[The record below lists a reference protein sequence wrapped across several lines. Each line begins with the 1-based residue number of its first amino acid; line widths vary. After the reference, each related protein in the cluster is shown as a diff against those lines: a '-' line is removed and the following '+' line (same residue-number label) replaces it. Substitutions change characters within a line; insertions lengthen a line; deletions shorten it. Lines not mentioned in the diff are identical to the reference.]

1 MLGKIIFNEKVIKY
15 MTKIKYIVMSQEED
29 HIYGH
34 DYIYTGVKRSA
45 EIGANILLWFG
56 GAFMDIVKSQR
67 MQQLGVHCLLYYGKF
82 ALYLESLGC
91 TIYDKNQY
99 VKYTVDNT
107 IWLKEQINIL
117 TSRKYREPQNC
128 SFVHS
133 CVVEMEQEGPSHYFE
148 TYNIHTLNEEEYP
161 ALLEKTFQSFTLN
174 LDETKDKLF
183 MLKYNDY
190 YRIMCVNENNV
201 LSDDKKKMP
210 KLSSFKPISIVY
222 SCNDYKIELELP
234 NTMWCIGNDLFS
246 PAFVRR
252 CLEYQDQRFDFSLNY
267 MIEIIDENVNII
279 NITSDKYVV
288 VEEETIDVRNRFGE
302 NESEDDMPSLEPTYN
317 PESENDIPSLEPISN
332 TESEDHDSL
341 NISDESHENSDS
353 EESMDNELM
362 NQEHEELMNNEENG
376 SETSST
382 EEARHSY
389 AG

>member
-1 MLGKIIFNEKVIKY
+1 
-15 MTKIKYIVMSQEED
+15 
-29 HIYGH
+29 
-34 DYIYTGVKRSA
+34 
-45 EIGANILLWFG
+45 
-56 GAFMDIVKSQR
+56 
-67 MQQLGVHCLLYYGKF
+67 
-82 ALYLESLGC
+82 
-91 TIYDKNQY
+91 
-99 VKYTVDNT
+99 
-107 IWLKEQINIL
+107 
-117 TSRKYREPQNC
+117 
-128 SFVHS
+128 
-133 CVVEMEQEGPSHYFE
+133 
-148 TYNIHTLNEEEYP
+148 
-161 ALLEKTFQSFTLN
+161 
-174 LDETKDKLF
+174 
-183 MLKYNDY
+183 
-190 YRIMCVNENNV
+190 
-201 LSDDKKKMP
+201 
-210 KLSSFKPISIVY
+210 
-222 SCNDYKIELELP
+222 
-234 NTMWCIGNDLFS
+234 
-246 PAFVRR
+246 
-252 CLEYQDQRFDFSLNY
+252 